1 MQPETTVA
9 AHHDAVMELAARA
22 LIARQAGDDAAALA
36 HSRQAFDAERAATKL
51 VLDLPDNEPTRSVLL
66 RSAACLALN
75 AGNKQEALRTVALAL
90 AGNPPRE
97 IEDELIEVLDAIIR
111 RLA

>member
-1 MQPETTVA
+1 MQPETTVVTHHNA
-9 AHHDAVMELAARA
+9 AMEHADAAICAH
-22 LIARQAGDDAAALA
+22 QAGDDAAALWY
-36 HSRQAFDAERAATKL
+36 SRQAFEAECAAALL